1 MLPLIEAQLRAW
13 VRRWLGNES
22 GVAEVLIV
30 LLLAFLIW
38 VLATHRRV
46 VVQ

>member
-1 MLPLIEAQLRAW
+1 MFALIETQVRAW
-13 VRRWLGNES
+13 VRRWLGDDS
-22 GVAEVLIV
+22 GQAELLIV

>member
-1 MLPLIEAQLRAW
+1 MLLLIETQLRAW

-22 GVAEVLIV
+22 GQAELIIV

-38 VLATHRRV
+38 VMAAHRRI

>member
-1 MLPLIEAQLRAW
+1 MLPLLEAQLRAW
-13 VRRWLGNES
+13 VRRWLGDDS
-22 GVAEVLIV
+22 GQAELLIV

-38 VLATHRRV
+38 VLATNRRV